1 MECFERMTQIHQE
14 AEIEAPVEKVFAA
27 IVDFRGY
34 RHWLAPSTVF
44 QGITD
49 ISSGPI
55 ALGTTWSERGPNGVR
70 RGTITEFEAPTR
82 VTFHQPMTMNSRFL
96 GTIDITVSLALT
108 PTPRSVQVR
117 RVVTIGIPWP
127 LKFVQPFVVRQFR
140 AESGRTLLALK
151 RFAESSR

>member
-1 MECFERMTQIHQE
+1 MTRIEQE
-14 AEIEAPVEKVFAA
+14 AEIHAPMERIFAA
-27 IVDFRGY
+27 IVDLRGY
-34 RHWLAPSTVF
+34 DRWLAASRVF
-44 QGITD
+44 EGITD
-49 ISSGPI
+49 VSSDPI

-108 PTPRSVQVR
+108 PTPRSVHVR

-127 LKFVQPFVVRQFR
+127 LKLVQPIVVRQFR
-140 AESGRTLLALK
+140 TESGRTLVAL
-151 RFAESSR
+151 

>member
-1 MECFERMTQIHQE
+1 MLQIRQD
-14 AEIEAPVEKVFAA
+14 AEIDAPAEVIFAA
-27 IVDFRGY
+27 IVDLRGY
-34 RHWLAPSTVF
+34 DRWLARSEVF
-44 QGITD
+44 EGITD
-49 ISSGPI
+49 ISSDPI

-117 RVVTIGIPWP
+117 RVVTTGIPWP